1 MLIVTVVEEELATPA
16 ADEADLPIGRLTLSP
31 GRFDGRR
38 SGARVV
44 ELPTRLPL
52 LRMLVG
58 QSSPPEFRGRLRRWA
73 VIP

>member
-1 MLIVTVVEEELATPA
+1 MLNVTVVDEEIATPA
-16 ADEADLPIGRLTLSP
+16 ADEADIPIGRLTLSP

-44 ELPTRLPL
+44 ELHTRATL

-58 QSSPPEFRGRLRRWA
+58 QSSPPEFRRRLRRCA